1 MNSEI
6 KQKVNPCFDKYW
18 SKELAESLKGKKGN
32 SKLCT
37 YKEFKQDLK
46 LEKCLTCVSVRA
58 HQIALTKLRTS
69 AHQLRIETGRYQKFE
84 EAERKCLLCELGEI
98 ESEIH
103 FLTGCPFFNKRRKT
117 FFNFASKVIQNF
129 NNLETDK
136 QFLALMSCENE
147 TILKKLGQF
156 VFGSFKKKNGIS

>member
-1 MNSEI
+1 MAKS
-6 KQKVNPCFDKYW
+6 F
-18 SKELAESLKGKKGN
+18 KGKKRN
-32 SKLCT
+32 SKLRT

-46 LEKCLTCVSVRA
+46 LEKYLTCVSVRA
-58 HQIALTKLRTS
+58 HRIALTKLRTS
-69 AHQLRIETGRYQKFE
+69 AHQLRTETGRYQKLE

-103 FLTGCPFFNKRRKT
+103 FLTRCPFFNERRKT
-117 FFNFASKVIQNF
+117 FFNFASKLIQNF

-147 TILKKLGQF
+147 TILKKLRQF
-156 VFGSFKKKNGIS
+156 VFGSFKKRTGFLD